1 VHTNSQAPSPAT
13 TIAER
18 LSGGE
23 PYIITFGGQAT
34 PWRQT
39 LADLV
44 SLDHALAA
52 DVVAVDQAVAER
64 LAPVS
69 TDLLTVT
76 PRGSRL
82 LDDEAAPVAP
92 QHRTTADGA
101 DVSVPG
107 ILMAQHA
114 ALASLPGAGIDP
126 ASHAPVSAIGHSQGV
141 LGVSLLQA
149 VQAGERERV
158 IEVHAI
164 ARLIGAAATR
174 TTRRLDLGTVGEST
188 PMLSVR
194 GVTRS
199 VLDAVLSRVPGSER
213 ISVGVT
219 NGRQAHIL
227 SGRPADLEAVVTAL
241 EAAAARSAKARKDR
255 RRGGAVLA
263 PVTEFLTTSVPF
275 HTPLLAGAVDDV
287 AAWAAACGL
296 NEKLARDLATAVLI
310 DPVDW
315 PGLVTGALAAGSD
328 APVRTVLDLGP
339 GNVLVRLTEGVV
351 AGTGTTVVPAG
362 TAKAIDDLD
371 RAGAAPRP
379 GVDRS
384 RFAPRITRLPDG
396 RLTLD
401 TAFTRLTGR
410 SAVLLAGMT
419 PTTVDPAIVAAAANA
434 G

>member
-1 VHTNSQAPSPAT
+1 MHTTSQAPSPAT

-39 LADLV
+39 LADLA
-44 SLDHALAA
+44 SLDQALAD
-52 DVVAVDQAVAER
+52 DVVAVDQAVSER
-64 LAPVS
+64 LAPVA

-82 LDDEAAPVAP
+82 LDDAAAPVVP

-114 ALASLPGAGIDP
+114 ALASLPGVGIDTT
-126 ASHAPVSAIGHSQGV
+126 AHAPMGAIGHSQGV
-141 LGVSLLQA
+141 LGVSLLEA
-149 VQAGERERV
+149 VRTSDRER
-158 IEVHAI
+158 IIQVHAI

-199 VLDAVLSRVPGSER
+199 VLDTVLAQVPGSER

-227 SGRPADLEAVVTAL
+227 SGRPADLERVVTAL

-255 RRGGAVLA
+255 RRGGAVLS

-275 HTPLLAGAVDDV
+275 HTPLLGSAVDDV

-296 NEKLARDLATAVLI
+296 DEKLARDLATAVLI

-315 PGLVTGALAAGSD
+315 PGLVTEALGIGSAD
-328 APVRTVLDLGP
+328 PVRTVVDLGP
-339 GNVLVRLTEGVV
+339 GTVLVRLTEGVV

-362 TAKAIDDLD
+362 TARPSTTSTAPALLPSPASTAPASP
-371 RAGAAPRP
+371 RASPACPTAASPWTRP
-379 GVDRS
+379 S
-384 RFAPRITRLPDG
+384 
-396 RLTLD
+396 
-401 TAFTRLTGR
+401 
-410 SAVLLAGMT
+410 
-419 PTTVDPAIVAAAANA
+419 PA
-434 G
+434 

>member
-1 VHTNSQAPSPAT
+1 MHTTSQAPSPAT

-44 SLDHALAA
+44 SLDQALAD
-52 DVVAVDQAVAER
+52 DVVTVDRAVAER
-64 LAPVS
+64 LASVA

-82 LDDEAAPVAP
+82 LNDEAAPVVP
-92 QHRTTADGA
+92 QHRTTADSA

-114 ALASLPGAGIDP
+114 ALASLPAAGIDTT
-126 ASHAPVSAIGHSQGV
+126 AHAPVGAIGHSQGV
-141 LGVSLLQA
+141 LGVSLLDA
-149 VQAGERERV
+149 VRAGNREGV

-174 TTRRLDLGTVGEST
+174 ATRRLDLGTVGEST

-199 VLDAVLSRVPGSER
+199 VLDSVLSRVPGSER

-219 NGRQAHIL
+219 NGLQAHIL
-227 SGRPADLEAVVTAL
+227 SGRPADLERVVTAL

-263 PVTEFLTTSVPF
+263 PVIEFLTTSVPF
-275 HTPLLAGAVDDV
+275 HPPLLAGAV
-287 AAWAAACGL
+287 
-296 NEKLARDLATAVLI
+296 VLTRI
-310 DPVDW
+310 RKAKMQIEDSVFW
-315 PGLVTGALAAGSD
+315 VLSAMLFILLAAF
-328 APVRTVLDLGP
+328 PPLIY
-339 GNVLVRLTEGVV
+339 RLTEFFSVQSPANLLFLLVIAILFMKVFSLSLKVSLLEEKLSSLAQSV
-351 AGTGTTVVPAG
+351 A
-362 TAKAIDDLD
+362 L
-371 RAGAAPRP
+371 RE
-379 GVDRS
+379 
-384 RFAPRITRLPDG
+384 RFAEEAKENREEKD
-396 RLTLD
+396 
-401 TAFTRLTGR
+401 
-410 SAVLLAGMT
+410 
-419 PTTVDPAIVAAAANA
+419 
-434 G
+434 